1 MESYENSGSYLEK
14 LGEVGSKAKIEKL
27 GIKPGKKS
35 KTKVGK
41 IIELDLYVPIRPGM
55 PIRKTR
61 EIDNP
66 NPLRQKRGIGITSPV
81 VSILK
86 INEDEY
92 LIETIT
98 STYRLWL
105 N

>member
-14 LGEVGSKAKIEKL
+14 LGESGLKVKIEKL

-35 KTKVGK
+35 KTRVGK
-41 IIELDLYVPIRPGM
+41 TIELDLYVPIRPGL
-55 PIRKTR
+55 PIRKIR

-66 NPLRQKRGIGITSPV
+66 DPSRQKRGIGITSPV

-86 INEDEY
+86 ISDTEY
-92 LIETIT
+92 LVETAT
-98 STYRLWL
+98 STYRLYS

>member
-1 MESYENSGSYLEK
+1 MESYVNSGSYLEK

-41 IIELDLYVPIRPGM
+41 IIELDLYVPIRLGL
-55 PIRKTR
+55 PIRKIR
-61 EIDNP
+61 EVDNP
-66 NPLRQKRGIGITSPV
+66 DPLRQKKGIGITSPV
-81 VSILK
+81 MSILK
-86 INEDEY
+86 INESEY
-92 LIETIT
+92 LIETTT
-98 STYRLWL
+98 STYKLGL

>member
-14 LGEVGSKAKIEKL
+14 LGESGEKVRIEKL

-41 IIELDLYVPIRPGM
+41 IVELDLYVPIRLGV
-55 PIRKTR
+55 PIKKTR
-61 EIDNP
+61 EIDTP
-66 NPLRQKRGIGITSPV
+66 DPSRQKKGIGVTSPV

-86 INEDEY
+86 ITDNEY
-92 LIETIT
+92 LVETIT
-98 STYRLWL
+98 STYRLYL